1 MDISNKIK
9 LIRRVLQ
16 KTSDNNLDDVL
27 EKIEE
32 YRLKK
37 DVYVIRKNLDE
48 KIIEYII
55 VDKKKMFYRYV
66 YGEEYYYHLKP
77 IEDWDLSDGKK
88 YDIDREDSIYI
99 LQY

>member
-66 YGEEYYYHLKP
+66 YGEEYYYYLKP

>member
-55 VDKKKMFYRYV
+55 VDKKKMFYRYF
-66 YGEEYYYHLKP
+66 Y
-77 IEDWDLSDGKK
+77 
-88 YDIDREDSIYI
+88 
-99 LQY
+99 

>member
-27 EKIEE
+27 EKIEK
-32 YRLKK
+32 YRLK
-37 DVYVIRKNLDE
+37 DVYVIRKNLEE

-55 VDKKKMFYRYV
+55 VDEKKMFYRYV